1 MATLMKTADV
11 IDYLDFKVCK
21 STLSQ
26 IIKKSCKR
34 VTINEIEFFDKRDIE
49 TFMTPDLY
57 REMAVEVISFL
68 ITEK

>member
-1 MATLMKTADV
+1 MKTADV

-26 IIKKSCKR
+26 IVKKSCKR
-34 VTINEIEFFDKRDIE
+34 VTINEIEFFDKRDLA
-49 TFMTPDLY
+49 TFIAPDLY
-57 REMAVEVISFL
+57 REMTVEITSFL